1 MAGKIA
7 DAKQEVSQVLPQD
20 APSLAR
26 ARQQFAE
33 RLRFSLLATLPAT
46 EDLLSEMAATLPEGE
61 QLVLGRAGKADRI
74 PALWI
79 VPAKRNPQANATLLV
94 HPKGIAYT
102 LASLND
108 KSGLVRGILDGGGA
122 VLAIDAFQT
131 GSAQAPRDAA
141 KPSFTVFNRTNDANR
156 VQDILTAIAYL
167 RKRSA
172 RDTVNLVGLG
182 NSGVWTVFAR
192 ALAGP
197 ALL

>member
-46 EDLLSEMAATLPEGE
+46 EDLLSETAATLPEGE

-131 GSAQAPRDAA
+131 GSAQARATPRSRASLFSTEPTMRTA
-141 KPSFTVFNRTNDANR
+141 CRIYSRPSP
-156 VQDILTAIAYL
+156 I
-167 RKRSA
+167 
-172 RDTVNLVGLG
+172 
-182 NSGVWTVFAR
+182 SGSFRRGTQ
-192 ALAGP
+192 
-197 ALL
+197 